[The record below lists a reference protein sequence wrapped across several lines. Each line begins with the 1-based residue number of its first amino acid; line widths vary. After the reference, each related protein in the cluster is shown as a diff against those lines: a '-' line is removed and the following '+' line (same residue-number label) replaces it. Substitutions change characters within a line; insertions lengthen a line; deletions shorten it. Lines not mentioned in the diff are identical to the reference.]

1 MGARR
6 WIGGILLAAGWLAAD
21 VARAE
26 PPGDLPLVELPAE
39 GPGDLL
45 AIVWSGDGGWADLD
59 KVIGE
64 SLARKG
70 VAVVGVDTLK
80 YFWEAKSP
88 DRVAADVAAMIR
100 HYGDQWQRR
109 KVVLV
114 GYSFGADVLPFAYNR
129 LPEAEKARVVQLSLL
144 ALSTFADFEFHLV
157 GWVSDERH
165 ADSLDTAPELARLG
179 GVRLQCFYGTEE
191 AGTTGCL
198 QPEVRPDQR
207 IAIEGGH
214 HFDGDYEALAR
225 RILAG
230 AEAPG

>member
-6 WIGGILLAAGWLAAD
+6 WIGGLLLAAGWLATD

-26 PPGDLPLVELPAE
+26 PPGYLPLVELPAE
-39 GPGDLL
+39 GQGDLL
-45 AIVWSGDGGWADLD
+45 AIVWSGDGGWADLAN
-59 KVIGE
+59 VLGE
-64 SLARKG
+64 ALARDG
-70 VAVVGVDTLK
+70 VAVVGVDTLR
-80 YFWEAKSP
+80 YFWDEKSP
-88 DRVAADVAAMIR
+88 DRVASDVALMIR
-100 HYGDQWQRR
+100 HYGDLWQRR

-129 LPEAEKARVVQLSLL
+129 LTEAGKVRVVQLSLL

-157 GWVSDERH
+157 GWVSDGRH
-165 ADSLDTAPELARLG
+165 AESLDVAPELARLG
-179 GVRLQCFYGTEE
+179 AVRLQCFYGTEE
-191 AGTTGCL
+191 AGTTGCML
-198 QPEVRPDQR
+198 PEVRLDQR

-214 HFDGDYEALAR
+214 RFDGDYEALAR